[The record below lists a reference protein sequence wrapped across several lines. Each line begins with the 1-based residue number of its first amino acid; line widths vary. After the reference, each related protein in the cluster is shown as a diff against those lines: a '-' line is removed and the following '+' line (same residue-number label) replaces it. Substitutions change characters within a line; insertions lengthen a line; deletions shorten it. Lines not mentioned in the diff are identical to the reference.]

1 MLPEW
6 LLEKII
12 TTLEDYIM
20 PCTRSTTGSSTF
32 FTRYKAKGQLMR
44 SLQTVQK
51 ELQEL
56 QELKRKKGKKIS
68 NIKTTTRPSVQ
79 YLLLSLFLLLKT
91 RKQTWKKDYNSQ
103 LLSKQE
109 RGGREDLIYTTKYWD
124 KQSQYY
130 QILLHVQLY
139 LWYDNYLYKYL

>member
-1 MLPEW
+1 
-6 LLEKII
+6 
-12 TTLEDYIM
+12 M

-68 NIKTTTRPSVQ
+68 NIKTTCYTISAIFVVVFVFVIENQ
-79 YLLLSLFLLLKT
+79 KTNLKKGLQFT
-91 RKQTWKKDYNSQ
+91 IVVKTGKR
-103 LLSKQE
+103 
-109 RGGREDLIYTTKYWD
+109 RA
-124 KQSQYY
+124 
-130 QILLHVQLY
+130 
-139 LWYDNYLYKYL
+139 